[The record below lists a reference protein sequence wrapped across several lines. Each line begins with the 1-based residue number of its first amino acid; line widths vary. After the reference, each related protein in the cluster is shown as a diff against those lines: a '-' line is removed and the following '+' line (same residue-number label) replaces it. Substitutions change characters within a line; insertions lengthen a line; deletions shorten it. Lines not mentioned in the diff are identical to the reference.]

1 MSTGKKDN
9 SKKKKKQ
16 NTPEEDPTKV
26 RNQEYIEELAA
37 ERSGVHKDTIRTA
50 FNAVWESICE
60 ELEDGN
66 EVKLHGKGSFY
77 LSKRSPRLGRNPLT
91 LETYDVPARE
101 AMAFRT
107 SPAYAKRLRE
117 RRKQKAEQ
125 ENKDKE

>member
-1 MSTGKKDN
+1 MSAEKN
-9 SKKKKKQ
+9 SKKKK

-26 RNQEYIEELAA
+26 RNQEYIEEAA
-37 ERSGVHKDTIRTA
+37 SERSGVHKDTVRTV
-50 FNAVWESICE
+50 FNAVWEAICE

-91 LETYDVPARE
+91 LETYDVPERE

-125 ENKDKE
+125 EKKNNE